1 MIDIENITKSNLQK
15 IWNGSIKNVSQE
27 QIKYHFGLKLY
38 QYSAGK
44 NFDTFIPES
53 KRKNITSV
61 YRSQDSKV
69 SSKEKQ
75 FQRLLLGYQGI
86 PVDLTP
92 FKCGI
97 SSKEANKNKINCVK
111 DHVIGV
117 TLAGQIIA
125 RELDNRLGN
134 DYSSLDKVR
143 YQINLMCDDWLQNN
157 LWLWATC
164 RITRDEHSPKRLLRG
179 SKINSGKLSMLE
191 YKKSLLHYKEANI
204 EIEKYN
210 S

>member
-75 FQRLLLGYQGI
+75 FQRLLLGYQI

-92 FKCGI
+92 LNVALVARKQI
-97 SSKEANKNKINCVK
+97 KIK
-111 DHVIGV
+111 
-117 TLAGQIIA
+117 
-125 RELDNRLGN
+125 
-134 DYSSLDKVR
+134 
-143 YQINLMCDDWLQNN
+143 
-157 LWLWATC
+157 
-164 RITRDEHSPKRLLRG
+164 
-179 SKINSGKLSMLE
+179 
-191 YKKSLLHYKEANI
+191 
-204 EIEKYN
+204 
-210 S
+210 